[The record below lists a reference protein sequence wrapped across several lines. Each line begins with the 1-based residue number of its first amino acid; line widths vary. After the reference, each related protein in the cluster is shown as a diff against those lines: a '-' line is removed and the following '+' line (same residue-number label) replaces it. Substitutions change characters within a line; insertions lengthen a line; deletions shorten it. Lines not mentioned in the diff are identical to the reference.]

1 MNAKK
6 KHREENKQSEAVPL
20 PNAAA
25 NTEEKLKGRA
35 ADSSAAAGKSV
46 KAAAAAEAA
55 ADAEKRTSPQSF
67 GKEFLDEFH
76 GIQSEYGI
84 PEEAEETVPE
94 EELDSAPDTGEDAK
108 KPKNGIPDYECLF
121 TETGGGGNAGAR
133 ILKRIFEQNFGKIVM
148 STILMLIKNAAVW
161 ALPVITANIINCAAN
176 PTPHTQ
182 RDILLNVLVLIILIV
197 QNFGSHMLYAKY
209 TNKLLRTIGAGLRN
223 TLIRKIQHL
232 SITYHK
238 EIETGRIQAKFMR
251 DIEAIEFFNMHFLKS
266 LIPAIL
272 NVIVSVCIS
281 VSKSGIVTLFFLCV
295 VPINVSAVYI
305 FRRKMAKNN
314 RSFRHESENIS
325 AKVSTMMDMLPVTKA
340 HGLES
345 KEISSVSR
353 NIRTLYEKGL
363 TLDKTNDYFST
374 VSWII
379 SQCISAM
386 CLLFT
391 SYLAIKGKIQ
401 VGDIVMFQSYFGA
414 ISNGVQS
421 VLNIYPEL
429 AKGVE
434 SVRSVSEIM
443 LSNDIE
449 DNKGKLK
456 LRYVHGS
463 VEFRHVYYRYPN
475 TEKDIIKDFSLNVK
489 QGECVAFV
497 GSSGSGKSTIMNM
510 IIGFLKATGGEILID
525 GKPIDALNLSAYRHF
540 ISVVP
545 QTSVLFPG
553 TIRENILYGTDNV
566 SEEEFRRV
574 LEEANI
580 NEFLPTLENGVDT
593 MVGESGNKLSGGQKQ
608 RISIARALIRDPRI
622 LILDEA
628 TSALDNISEYQV
640 QKAISH
646 LIKERTTFIVAHR
659 LSTIRDADRI
669 VVMDEGRCVE
679 MGTFDELMAKKG
691 KFYELKKLSELGAGL
706 E

>member
-25 NTEEKLKGRA
+25 NTEEKLKGTA

-46 KAAAAAEAA
+46 KATAAAEAA

-67 GKEFLDEFH
+67 GEEFLDEFH
-76 GIQSEYGI
+76 EIQSEYGI

-314 RSFRHESENIS
+314 RSFGYAAGHKG
-325 AKVSTMMDMLPVTKA
+325 A
-340 HGLES
+340 
-345 KEISSVSR
+345 
-353 NIRTLYEKGL
+353 RT
-363 TLDKTNDYFST
+363 
-374 VSWII
+374 
-379 SQCISAM
+379 
-386 CLLFT
+386 
-391 SYLAIKGKIQ
+391 
-401 VGDIVMFQSYFGA
+401 
-414 ISNGVQS
+414 
-421 VLNIYPEL
+421 
-429 AKGVE
+429 
-434 SVRSVSEIM
+434 
-443 LSNDIE
+443 
-449 DNKGKLK
+449 
-456 LRYVHGS
+456 
-463 VEFRHVYYRYPN
+463 
-475 TEKDIIKDFSLNVK
+475 
-489 QGECVAFV
+489 
-497 GSSGSGKSTIMNM
+497 
-510 IIGFLKATGGEILID
+510 
-525 GKPIDALNLSAYRHF
+525 
-540 ISVVP
+540 
-545 QTSVLFPG
+545 
-553 TIRENILYGTDNV
+553 
-566 SEEEFRRV
+566 
-574 LEEANI
+574 
-580 NEFLPTLENGVDT
+580 
-593 MVGESGNKLSGGQKQ
+593 
-608 RISIARALIRDPRI
+608 
-622 LILDEA
+622 
-628 TSALDNISEYQV
+628 
-640 QKAISH
+640 
-646 LIKERTTFIVAHR
+646 
-659 LSTIRDADRI
+659 
-669 VVMDEGRCVE
+669 
-679 MGTFDELMAKKG
+679 
-691 KFYELKKLSELGAGL
+691 
-706 E
+706 